1 MKIDQRIRKLER
13 LRGKRIVLR
22 GVRTNNAQFRGRLVE
37 RNGYIVIEYRD
48 DKPGY
53 FWHYEIIEEL
63 LDLVEK
69 GSRNII
75 LYEGD
80 YQYMDV
86 PLK

>member
-1 MKIDQRIRKLER
+1 MKIDERIRKLER

>member
-1 MKIDQRIRKLER
+1 MKIDERIRKLEQ
-13 LRGKRIVLR
+13 LRRKRIVLR
-22 GVRTNNAQFRGRLVE
+22 GVRTNDPHFRGRLLE
-37 RNGYIVIEYRD
+37 RKSYIVLEYRD

-53 FWHYEIIEEL
+53 FWQYEIIEEL

-69 GSRNII
+69 ESSNII

-80 YQYMDV
+80 YQYVDV